1 MQQPNWKALHQR
13 SLQQNQPEHLREL
26 MSSGTLNQVLQ
37 EVAEEAQ
44 EMFEYLTKQLRKSNP
59 SWTQDQAERSAQ
71 EVVLAELVLV
81 KDAETQEADRQGGYT
96 D

>member
-1 MQQPNWKALHQR
+1 MQPPNWKALHQR
-13 SLQQNQPEHLREL
+13 SLQQNQPKTYHEL
-26 MSSGTLNQVLQ
+26 VSSGTLNQVLQ
-37 EVAEEAQ
+37 EVDQEAR
-44 EMFEYLTKQLRKSNP
+44 EMFEELVKELRASNP

-81 KDAETQEADRQGGYT
+81 KDDETLEADRQGGYT